1 MESKIN
7 RKEILMTNVAKH
19 EDAVMKMGF
28 DYFRDTILRT
38 LNINYEFVD
47 GTPTEVVEIHIDDL
61 YMDYNFLTTE
71 DRIVHIEFQTTN
83 DHIIDDLLRFRVY
96 EALLARKEKKKVI
109 TYVIFSGEIENAK
122 TELDCGIYTYRV
134 NPIYLTGHDADE
146 IFRTVKVKLE
156 AGERLSEEDFANLTL
171 TPLMK
176 SKMSRKDVIK
186 KAIQTVKQEK
196 QVTAEKTM
204 AMLYTLADKFL
215 SAGEL
220 EEVKEAL
227 SMTRLGQMLY
237 DDGLKKG
244 REEEAQRIS
253 TLTSRLLKEHRLEDL
268 QRSTEDDEFREKLM
282 KEFGIE

>member
-1 MESKIN
+1 
-7 RKEILMTNVAKH
+7 MTNVAKH

-244 REEEAQRIS
+244 REEEDQRIS

>member
-1 MESKIN
+1 
-7 RKEILMTNVAKH
+7 MTNVAKH

-47 GTPTEVVEIHIDDL
+47 GTPTEVVEIHIDNL

>member
-1 MESKIN
+1 
-7 RKEILMTNVAKH
+7 MTNVAKH

-47 GTPTEVVEIHIDDL
+47 GTPTEVVEIHIDNL

-134 NPIYLTGHDADE
+134 NPIYLTGQDADE

>member
-1 MESKIN
+1 M
-7 RKEILMTNVAKH
+7 
-19 EDAVMKMGF
+19 
-28 DYFRDTILRT
+28 
-38 LNINYEFVD
+38 
-47 GTPTEVVEIHIDDL
+47 
-61 YMDYNFLTTE
+61 
-71 DRIVHIEFQTTN
+71 Q
-83 DHIIDDLLRFRVY
+83 
-96 EALLARKEKKKVI
+96 
-109 TYVIFSGEIENAK
+109 
-122 TELDCGIYTYRV
+122 ELDCGIYTYRV

-215 SAGEL
+215 SADEL

-227 SMTRLGQMLY
+227 AMTRLGQMLY

-253 TLTSRLLKEHRLEDL
+253 ALTSRLLKEHRLEDL

>member
-1 MESKIN
+1 
-7 RKEILMTNVAKH
+7 MTNVAKH

-28 DYFRDTILRT
+28 DYFRDTILKT

-47 GTPTEVVEIHIDDL
+47 GTPTEVVEIHIDNL

-71 DRIVHIEFQTTN
+71 DRIIHIEFQTTN

-109 TYVIFSGEIENAK
+109 TYVIFLGEIENAK

-253 TLTSRLLKEHRLEDL
+253 ALTSRLLKEHRLEDL

>member
-1 MESKIN
+1 
-7 RKEILMTNVAKH
+7 MTNVAKH

-47 GTPTEVVEIHIDDL
+47 GTPTEVVEIHIDNL

-122 TELDCGIYTYRV
+122 TELDCGINTYRV
-134 NPIYLTGHDADE
+134 NPIYLTGLDADE

-186 KAIQTVKQEK
+186 KAIIFKCW
-196 QVTAEKTM
+196 
-204 AMLYTLADKFL
+204 
-215 SAGEL
+215 
-220 EEVKEAL
+220 
-227 SMTRLGQMLY
+227 
-237 DDGLKKG
+237 
-244 REEEAQRIS
+244 
-253 TLTSRLLKEHRLEDL
+253 
-268 QRSTEDDEFREKLM
+268 
-282 KEFGIE
+282 

>member
-1 MESKIN
+1 M
-7 RKEILMTNVAKH
+7 
-19 EDAVMKMGF
+19 
-28 DYFRDTILRT
+28 RT

-47 GTPTEVVEIHIDDL
+47 GTPTEVVEIHIDNL

-196 QVTAEKTM
+196 QVTTEKTM

>member
-1 MESKIN
+1 
-7 RKEILMTNVAKH
+7 MTNVAKH

>member
-1 MESKIN
+1 
-7 RKEILMTNVAKH
+7 MTNVAKH

-282 KEFGIE
+282 KEFGIECLVSRFGFCL

>member
-1 MESKIN
+1 
-7 RKEILMTNVAKH
+7 MTNVAKH
-19 EDAVMKMGF
+19 EDA
-28 DYFRDTILRT
+28 
-38 LNINYEFVD
+38 
-47 GTPTEVVEIHIDDL
+47 
-61 YMDYNFLTTE
+61 
-71 DRIVHIEFQTTN
+71 
-83 DHIIDDLLRFRVY
+83 
-96 EALLARKEKKKVI
+96 
-109 TYVIFSGEIENAK
+109 
-122 TELDCGIYTYRV
+122 
-134 NPIYLTGHDADE
+134 DE
-146 IFRTVKVKLE
+146 IFRMVKVKLE

-196 QVTAEKTM
+196 QVTAE
-204 AMLYTLADKFL
+204 
-215 SAGEL
+215 L

-237 DDGLKKG
+237 DDGWKKG

>member
-1 MESKIN
+1 
-7 RKEILMTNVAKH
+7 MTNVAKH

-28 DYFRDTILRT
+28 DYFRDTILKT

-47 GTPTEVVEIHIDDL
+47 GTPTEVVEIHIDNL

-156 AGERLSEEDFANLTL
+156 AGERLSEEDFENLTL

>member
-1 MESKIN
+1 
-7 RKEILMTNVAKH
+7 MTNVAKH

-268 QRSTEDDEFREKLM
+268 QRSTEEDEFREMLM

>member
-1 MESKIN
+1 MI
-7 RKEILMTNVAKH
+7 NVAKH

-47 GTPTEVVEIHIDDL
+47 GTPTEVVEIHIDNL

-96 EALLARKEKKKVI
+96 EALLAQKEKKKVI

>member
-1 MESKIN
+1 
-7 RKEILMTNVAKH
+7 MTNVAKH

-47 GTPTEVVEIHIDDL
+47 GTPTEVVEIHIDNL

-71 DRIVHIEFQTTN
+71 DRIIHIEFQTTN

-253 TLTSRLLKEHRLEDL
+253 ALTSRLLKEHRLEDL